1 MQPTTQYAK
10 SGDLNIAY
18 QVVGEGP
25 IDLIFT
31 FGWVSH
37 LDFQWAEPTL
47 TRLLRWLAQFSRVIV
62 FDKRGTG
69 LSDPVPHAP
78 SLEERMD
85 DFRVVMEAAGSERA
99 AFLGYSEGGAM
110 AALYAAT
117 HPDRVSALVMY
128 ETWVCGLLDPNENPG
143 GEKWLD
149 TNRRVLESIDHWGE
163 GYGLDIGAPSLS
175 ASQLERRMYGAF
187 ERASMSPGMARAL
200 WDAVTHGDIRQVLPV
215 IGVPTLIIHH
225 TGSEIP
231 VENAHYAA
239 EHIPGARL
247 VELDGTDHL
256 PMGHDADRIAGEIE
270 EFLTGARAA
279 SEPDR
284 KLATVLFTDIV
295 GSTEKAAALGDRD
308 WKELLARHDS
318 TAREELDR
326 FGGEEIKHTGD
337 GFLVTF
343 DSPARA
349 IRFAR
354 ALRSELRDLGIEIR
368 TGLHTGAYEV
378 SGKDVAG
385 ISVHIA
391 ARVMARAGPGEI
403 LASSTVRDLV
413 VGSDIR
419 FQPRGSRELKGAPG
433 EWELFAVADDSGRPA
448 TVPPAELAP
457 VRPDLNERLARTL
470 ARRAPALARAS
481 ARVLRH

>member
-1 MQPTTQYAK
+1 MQPTTQYAR
-10 SGDLNIAY
+10 SGDVNIAY
-18 QVVGEGP
+18 QIVGEGP

-47 TRLLRWLAQFSRVIV
+47 TRFLRWLAQFARVIV

-110 AALYAAT
+110 AALYAAA

-128 ETWVCGLLDPNENPG
+128 ETWVCGLLDPHENPA
-143 GEKWLD
+143 GEKWLEVSQ
-149 TNRRVLESIDHWGE
+149 RVLESIDHWGE
-163 GYGLDIGAPSLS
+163 GYGLDLGAPSLA
-175 ASQLERRMYGAF
+175 ASPLERRMYGAF

-200 WDAVTHGDIRQVLPV
+200 WDAVTHGDIRKVLPV

-231 VENAHYAA
+231 IENAYYAA
-239 EHIPGARL
+239 DHIDGAKL
-247 VELDGTDHL
+247 VELEGTDHL

-270 EFLTGARAA
+270 EFLTGARTAT
-279 SEPDR
+279 EPDR

-295 GSTEKAAALGDRD
+295 GSTERAAALGDRR

-318 TAREELDR
+318 TTRDDLHR

-337 GFLVTF
+337 GFLITF
-343 DSPARA
+343 DDP
-349 IRFAR
+349 AR
-354 ALRSELRDLGIEIR
+354 ALRFARSLRRRLRELGIEIR
-368 TGLHTGAYEV
+368 IGLHTGAYEL
-378 SGKDVAG
+378 SGKDLAG
-385 ISVHIA
+385 VSVHIA
-391 ARVMARAGPGEI
+391 ARVMAEAEPGEI
-403 LASSTVRDLV
+403 LVSRTVRDLV
-413 VGSDIR
+413 VGSEAK
-419 FQPRGSRELKGAPG
+419 FKSRGVRRLKGAPG
-433 EWELFAVADDSGRPA
+433 EWELSALDDDTGRPGS
-448 TVPPAELAP
+448 VPTAELAP
-457 VRPDLNERLARTL
+457 VQPDLSERLARIL
-470 ARRAPALARAS
+470 ARRAPGLARTS
-481 ARVLRH
+481 ARVLRR

>member
-1 MQPTTQYAK
+1 MQPTTQYAR
-10 SGDLNIAY
+10 SGDANIAY

-25 IDLIFT
+25 IDLVFT

-47 TRLLRWLAQFSRVIV
+47 TRLLRWLAQFARVIV

-69 LSDPVPHAP
+69 LSDPVAHAP

-110 AALYAAT
+110 AALYAAS
-117 HPDRVSALVMY
+117 HPDRVSALVIY
-128 ETWVCGLLDPNENPG
+128 ETWVCGLLDPVENPG

-149 TNRRVLESIDHWGE
+149 VSRRVLESIDHWGE
-163 GYGLDIGAPSLS
+163 GYGLDIGAPSLA
-175 ASQLERRMYGAF
+175 ASPLERRMYGAF

-200 WDAVTHGDIRQVLPV
+200 WDAVLHGDIREVLPV

-225 TGSEIP
+225 TDSEIP
-231 VENAHYAA
+231 VENARYAA
-239 EHIPGARL
+239 ERIPGSRL

-270 EFLTGARAA
+270 EFLTGTRGA

-295 GSTEKAAALGDRD
+295 GSTEIASSLGDTQ
-308 WKELLARHDS
+308 WKELLEHHD
-318 TAREELDR
+318 TAVRTELHR

-343 DSPARA
+343 DDPARA
-349 IRFAR
+349 LRFAR
-354 ALRSELRDLGIEIR
+354 ALRGGLRNLGIEIR
-368 TGLHTGAYEV
+368 VGLHTGAYEL

-385 ISVHIA
+385 VSVHIG
-391 ARVMARAGPGEI
+391 ARVMAEAGPGEI
-403 LASSTVRDLV
+403 LTSSTVKDLL
-413 VGSDIR
+413 VGSEIKLK
-419 FQPRGSRELKGAPG
+419 PRGTHKLKGAPG
-433 EWELFAVADDSGRPA
+433 EWELFALEDDTRARGSIS
-448 TVPPAELAP
+448 PAELAP
-457 VRPDLNERLARTL
+457 LRPDLNQRLANTL
-470 ARRAPALARAS
+470 ARRAPALARAGG
-481 ARVLRH
+481 RILRR

>member
-1 MQPTTQYAK
+1 MQPKTQYAK
-10 SGDLNIAY
+10 SGNVNIAY
-18 QVVGEGP
+18 QIVGDGP

-47 TRLLRWLAQFSRVIV
+47 TRFLRWLAQFARVIV

-85 DFRVVMEAAGSERA
+85 DFRVVMEAAESERA
-99 AFLGYSEGGAM
+99 AFIGYSEGGAM
-110 AALYAAT
+110 AALYAAA

-128 ETWVCGLLDPNENPG
+128 ETWVCGLLDPVQNPG
-143 GEKWLD
+143 GEKWLEVSD
-149 TNRRVLESIDHWGE
+149 RVLESIEHWGE
-163 GYGLDIGAPSLS
+163 GHGLDIGAPSLA
-175 ASQLERRMYGAF
+175 ASPLERRMYGAF

-200 WDAVTHGDIRQVLPV
+200 WDAVTQGDIREILPV
-215 IGVPTLIIHH
+215 LAVPTLIIHH
-225 TGSEIP
+225 ADSEIP
-231 VENAHYAA
+231 VENARYAA
-239 EHIPGARL
+239 EHIPGARY

-270 EFLTGARAA
+270 EFLTGARGA

-295 GSTEKAAALGDRD
+295 GSTEMAASLGDQR
-308 WKELLARHDS
+308 WKEVLQRHD
-318 TAREELDR
+318 AVVRAELDR
-326 FGGEEIKHTGD
+326 FDGEEIKHTGD

-354 ALRSELRDLGIEIR
+354 ALRPPLRNLGIEIR
-368 TGLHTGAYEV
+368 VGLHTGAYEI
-378 SGKDVAG
+378 SGKDLAG
-385 ISVHIA
+385 ISVHIG
-391 ARVMARAGPGEI
+391 ARVMAEAGPGEI
-403 LASSTVRDLV
+403 LVSSSAKDLV
-413 VGSDIR
+413 VGSEIK
-419 FQPRGSRELKGAPG
+419 FKPRGKHELKGAPG
-433 EWELFAVADDSGRPA
+433 EWELFQVDDDTQARGS
-448 TVPPAELAP
+448 VPPAELAP
-457 VRPDLNERLARTL
+457 LDPDLNQRLATAL
-470 ARRAPALARAS
+470 ARHAPRLARAS

>member
-1 MQPTTQYAK
+1 MRPTTQYAK
-10 SGDLNIAY
+10 SGDVNIAY
-18 QVVGEGP
+18 QVVGQGP
-25 IDLIFT
+25 IDIVFT

-47 TRLLRWLAQFSRVIV
+47 TRFLRWLAQFARVIV

-78 SLEERMD
+78 SLQERMD

-110 AALYAAT
+110 AALYAAA

-128 ETWVCGLLDPNENPG
+128 ETWVCGLLDPVENPA

-149 TNRRVLESIDHWGE
+149 VSARVLESIEHWGE
-163 GYGLDIGAPSLS
+163 GYGLDIGAPSLA
-175 ASQLERRMYGAF
+175 ASPLERRMYGAF

-200 WDAVTHGDIRQVLPV
+200 WDAVLQGDIREILPV

-225 TGSEIP
+225 TDSEIP
-231 VENAHYAA
+231 IENAHYAA

-295 GSTEKAAALGDRD
+295 GSTEMAASLGDRR
-308 WKELLARHDS
+308 WRELLERHD
-318 TAREELDR
+318 AVVRAELHG
-326 FGGEEIKHTGD
+326 FEGEEVKHTGD

-354 ALRSELRDLGIEIR
+354 AIRRELRELGIEIR
-368 TGLHTGAYEV
+368 VGLHTGAYEI
-378 SGKDVAG
+378 SGRDVAG
-385 ISVHIA
+385 ISVHIG
-391 ARVMARAGPGEI
+391 ARVMAEAKPGEI
-403 LASSTVRDLV
+403 LASSTVKDLV
-413 VGSDIR
+413 VGSETK
-419 FQPRGSRELKGAPG
+419 FQRRGAHKLKGAPG
-433 EWELFAVADDSGRPA
+433 EWELFAVDDDTGRP
-448 TVPPAELAP
+448 TPVPPAELAP
-457 VRPDLNERLARTL
+457 VKPDLSERLARAL
-470 ARRAPALARAS
+470 VRRAPALARAS
-481 ARVLRH
+481 ARLLRR

>member
-1 MQPTTQYAK
+1 MQPKTQYAK
-10 SGDLNIAY
+10 SGSVNIAY
-18 QVVGEGP
+18 QVVGDGP
-25 IDLIFT
+25 IDLVFT

-47 TRLLRWLAQFSRVIV
+47 TRFLRWLAQFARVIV

-99 AFLGYSEGGAM
+99 AFIGYSEGGAM
-110 AALYAAT
+110 AALYAAA

-128 ETWVCGLLDPNENPG
+128 ETWVCGLLDPVENPG
-143 GEKWLD
+143 GEKWLAVSD
-149 TNRRVLESIDHWGE
+149 RILESIDHWGE
-163 GYGLDIGAPSLS
+163 GYGLELGAPSLA
-175 ASQLERRMYGAF
+175 ASPLERRMYGAF

-200 WDAVTHGDIRQVLPV
+200 WDAVIQGDIREVLPV
-215 IGVPTLIIHH
+215 VGVPTLIIHH
-225 TGSEIP
+225 TDSEIP
-231 VENAHYAA
+231 VENARYAA
-239 EHIPGARL
+239 EHIPDARY

-270 EFLTGARAA
+270 EFLTGARGA

-295 GSTEKAAALGDRD
+295 RSTEMAASLGDRR
-308 WKELLARHDS
+308 WKEALQRHD
-318 TAREELDR
+318 AVVRAELDR
-326 FGGEEIKHTGD
+326 FDGEEIKHTGD

-354 ALRSELRDLGIEIR
+354 ALRPPLRNLGIEIR
-368 TGLHTGAYEV
+368 VGLHTGAYEI
-378 SGKDVAG
+378 SGKDLAG
-385 ISVHIA
+385 MSVHVG
-391 ARVMARAGPGEI
+391 ARVMAEAGPGEI
-403 LASSTVRDLV
+403 LVSSSVKDLV
-413 VGSDIR
+413 IGSEIK
-419 FQPRGSRELKGAPG
+419 FKPRGTYKLKGAPG
-433 EWELFAVADDSGRPA
+433 EWRLFEIDDDTKRRG
-448 TVPPAELAP
+448 TVSPAELAP
-457 VRPDLNERLARTL
+457 VQPDLNQRLATAL
-470 ARRAPALARAS
+470 ARRAPRLARAS
-481 ARVLRH
+481 ARLLRR